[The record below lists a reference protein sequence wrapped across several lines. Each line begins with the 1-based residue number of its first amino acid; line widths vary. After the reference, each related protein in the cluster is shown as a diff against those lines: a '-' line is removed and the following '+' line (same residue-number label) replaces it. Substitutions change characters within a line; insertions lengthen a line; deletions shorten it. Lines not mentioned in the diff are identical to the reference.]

1 MKRFFGSCGFG
12 LIIGIAGGLAVAA
25 ALPAIAAV
33 CSERVSGG
41 IGGSGMLGGR
51 QAVMEVAVGETA
63 VIACAQQQRLV
74 MTMDAGDTAKFF
86 TCQQR

>member
-12 LIIGIAGGLAVAA
+12 LAIGIAGGLVLAAVM
-25 ALPAIAAV
+25 PAIAAV
-33 CSERVSGG
+33 CSERVSSG
-41 IGGSGMLGGR
+41 IGGSGMLGGK

-74 MTMDAGDTAKFF
+74 MTMDGGDMVKFF
-86 TCQQR
+86 TCQKR